1 MGKGQKRSPN
11 TYQKINTVFYRDE
24 NNIIMPFEELCTPEL
39 QWLRENNIK
48 LYATEKV
55 DGTNCRIEVTM
66 DDIIHSRDMAGEND
80 YGKWE
85 DGVCFNVEYKGK
97 TDNANMPK
105 TLQKV
110 FDEKY
115 PKEKVL
121 SALGL
126 KSFIPFSE
134 FADHNWV
141 DKDNE
146 GNVTGINIDKVPKI
160 WTIYG
165 EGYGEGIQK
174 GGRYLKGKND
184 FIVFDV
190 KVNEIW
196 LQPENVKEIASKLDA
211 QYVPE
216 YGPMTIDE
224 AMNVCR
230 FMDWKSQIAEDK
242 TLPIEGI
249 VLKTPLGFL
258 DRMGRRIICKIKVE
272 DFKKYYNKYG
282 THQQVPQNKNPK
294 ANY

>member
-1 MGKGQKRSPN
+1 MGKQKRSPN

-24 NNIIMPFEELCTPEL
+24 NNIIMPFDELCTPEL
-39 QWLRENNIK
+39 QWLHENNIK
-48 LYATEKV
+48 LYATEKI
-55 DGTNCRIEVTM
+55 DGTSCRIEVIPDNT
-66 DDIIHSRDMAGEND
+66 
-80 YGKWE
+80 WE
-85 DGVCFNVEYKGK
+85 HGIRFNVEYKGK
-97 TDNANMPK
+97 TDNANIPK
-105 TLQKV
+105 GLQKV
-110 FDEKY
+110 FAEKY
-115 PKEKVL
+115 PIGKVL
-121 SALGL
+121 ESLNL
-126 KSFIPFSE
+126 KDFIPFSE
-134 FADHNWV
+134 FAEHNWV

-146 GNVTGINIDKVPKI
+146 GNVIGINIDKVPKI

-174 GGRYLKGKND
+174 GGRYLKGRND

-190 KVNEIW
+190 KVNETW
-196 LQPENVKEIASKLDA
+196 LQPENTKEIASKLGA

-216 YGPMTIDE
+216 YGPMTIAD
-224 AMNVCR
+224 AMNICR
-230 FMDWKSQIAEDK
+230 FNDWKSLIAEDK

-272 DFKKYYNKYG
+272 DFQKYYKRYG

>member
-48 LYATEKV
+48 LYATEKI
-55 DGTNCRIEVTM
+55 DGTNCRIEVSSY
-66 DDIIHSRDMAGEND
+66 IEEN
-80 YGKWE
+80 YG
-85 DGVCFNVEYKGK
+85 VTFSVEYKGK

-115 PKEKVL
+115 PKDKVL

-126 KSFIPFSE
+126 KAYIPFSE

-146 GNVTGINIDKVPKI
+146 GNVTGINIEKVPTMY
-160 WTIYG
+160 TIYG

-190 KVNEIW
+190 KVNNIW
-196 LQPENVKEIASKLDA
+196 LQPESVKDIASKLGA

-224 AMNVCR
+224 AMNICR

-272 DFKKYYNKYG
+272 DFQKYYKKYG